1 MRTTPL
7 GNRLVLLAAVAIIP
21 LAVMSGVGFA
31 ALLRQQQVATEQA
44 AMNLTRALA
53 TAVDNELRS
62 SVTAL
67 QTLALNPDIGA
78 LDSAGLARAHALA
91 EGVLSTRPEWLAV
104 RLLTPSGEVAFS
116 TGTPYGT
123 RHGASM
129 EPASVTETTDTKAP
143 VVGLLRRGREGDFGV
158 PVRVPVVRGSQL
170 RYVLTGVIRPDA
182 ILEVVQRQRIPG
194 DWVVSVFDS
203 TNQRVARSRE
213 HAAFLGRGPAQTLQ
227 GMIERLGD
235 AGETFGATETIEGV
249 SVHTAVVRIPGVR
262 WTVALG
268 VPTAVTTDAVRDS
281 ALAYGGGLL
290 LSLVLAG
297 AAAWWVSRGIARPMA
312 RLRQTADAVGAG
324 GSVDATASGV
334 TEIDAVADAL
344 VAAAAL
350 RQRAESE
357 RENLLQNERAA
368 RAAAEQAQR
377 RLQILANASALLS
390 TTLEE
395 DSTLRAIGAVIV
407 PDIADLCRL
416 DLLDAKGALQRKLT
430 HHGDPDRARA
440 IDAYTRGRSVGPEVE
455 GSFPW
460 AIATGRTFM
469 ANFDGPESNDI
480 TDPTFRQFAR
490 LAGMR
495 ATCVVPLIARGRTI
509 GAMAALQSES
519 GRHFSAEDVALVV
532 EVARRAALALDN
544 VRLYAEAQAA
554 LEQAQVASRAKDEFL
569 AVLGHELRN
578 PLAPIVTS
586 LELMARRGP
595 QADARER
602 QVIERQVKHLS
613 RMVDD
618 LLDVSRIT
626 SGKVQLHRQPVD
638 LRDVIARAL
647 ELTQPAIDERAITPA
662 VKLPAEPVHVDGDP
676 VRLTQV
682 FCNLLNNAAKFSD
695 AKGAIG
701 VELSCD
707 GDAARVAVW
716 DRGVGISA
724 ALLPH
729 VFKPFVQGDSA
740 MQRGA
745 GGLGL
750 GLAIA
755 RNLVEL
761 HGGTIRADS
770 AGPGWGSRFEVT
782 LASLRQA
789 VAPPPARSAAGS
801 APRSGARLLIVDDN
815 QDAAETL
822 SELLRFEGHEVVI
835 AHNGADALRILETY
849 QPDVALLDIGLPD
862 MSGHEL
868 ARQLRRDPRTRAI
881 RLIALTGFGREPDRE
896 RARDAG
902 FADHLT
908 KPVDIDALL
917 ESLHRQLRAA
927 AAPAT

>member
-1 MRTTPL
+1 
-7 GNRLVLLAAVAIIP
+7 
-21 LAVMSGVGFA
+21 
-31 ALLRQQQVATEQA
+31 
-44 AMNLTRALA
+44 
-53 TAVDNELRS
+53 
-62 SVTAL
+62 
-67 QTLALNPDIGA
+67 
-78 LDSAGLARAHALA
+78 
-91 EGVLSTRPEWLAV
+91 
-104 RLLTPSGEVAFS
+104 
-116 TGTPYGT
+116 
-123 RHGASM
+123 
-129 EPASVTETTDTKAP
+129 
-143 VVGLLRRGREGDFGV
+143 
-158 PVRVPVVRGSQL
+158 
-170 RYVLTGVIRPDA
+170 
-182 ILEVVQRQRIPG
+182 
-194 DWVVSVFDS
+194 
-203 TNQRVARSRE
+203 
-213 HAAFLGRGPAQTLQ
+213 
-227 GMIERLGD
+227 
-235 AGETFGATETIEGV
+235 
-249 SVHTAVVRIPGVR
+249 
-262 WTVALG
+262 
-268 VPTAVTTDAVRDS
+268 
-281 ALAYGGGLL
+281 
-290 LSLVLAG
+290 
-297 AAAWWVSRGIARPMA
+297 
-312 RLRQTADAVGAG
+312 
-324 GSVDATASGV
+324 
-334 TEIDAVADAL
+334 
-344 VAAAAL
+344 
-350 RQRAESE
+350 
-357 RENLLQNERAA
+357 
-368 RAAAEQAQR
+368 
-377 RLQILANASALLS
+377 
-390 TTLEE
+390 
-395 DSTLRAIGAVIV
+395 
-407 PDIADLCRL
+407 
-416 DLLDAKGALQRKLT
+416 
-430 HHGDPDRARA
+430 
-440 IDAYTRGRSVGPEVE
+440 
-455 GSFPW
+455 
-460 AIATGRTFM
+460 
-469 ANFDGPESNDI
+469 
-480 TDPTFRQFAR
+480 
-490 LAGMR
+490 
-495 ATCVVPLIARGRTI
+495 
-509 GAMAALQSES
+509 
-519 GRHFSAEDVALVV
+519 
-532 EVARRAALALDN
+532 
-544 VRLYAEAQAA
+544 
-554 LEQAQVASRAKDEFL
+554 
-569 AVLGHELRN
+569 
-578 PLAPIVTS
+578 
-586 LELMARRGP
+586 
-595 QADARER
+595 
-602 QVIERQVKHLS
+602 
-613 RMVDD
+613 MVDD

-647 ELTQPAIDERAITPA
+647 ELTQPALDERAITPA
-662 VKLPAEPVHVDGDP
+662 VRLPAEPVHVDGDP

-745 GGLGL
+745 GGVGL

-789 VAPPPARSAAGS
+789 VAPPPARSAAGGT
-801 APRSGARLLIVDDN
+801 PRSGARLLIVDDN